1 MRLVLK
7 KFFYARI
14 LYQIN
19 DSDFL
24 IGKNMKVLEGSVA
37 APNAK
42 VAVAIARFNNFI
54 NESLLEGAID
64 ALKRIGQVKDE
75 NITIVR
81 APGAYEL
88 PLVARR
94 LAESKKFDAIV
105 ALGTVIRGG
114 TAHFEYVAGEA
125 SSGLGKVAM
134 DAEIPVAFGVLTTEN
149 IEQAIERAGTKA
161 GNKGAEAALTALEMV
176 NLIQQIDAA

>member
-1 MRLVLK
+1 
-7 KFFYARI
+7 
-14 LYQIN
+14 
-19 DSDFL
+19 
-24 IGKNMKVLEGSVA
+24 MKVLEGVVA

-42 VAVAIARFNNFI
+42 VSVVIARFNSFI
-54 NESLLEGAID
+54 NESLLEGAVD
-64 ALKRIGQVKDE
+64 TLKRIGQVKDE
-75 NITIVR
+75 NITLVR

-134 DAEIPVAFGVLTTEN
+134 EAEIPVAFGVLTTEN
-149 IEQAIERAGTKA
+149 IDQAIERAGTKA
-161 GNKGAEAALTALEMV
+161 GNKGSEAALTALEMI
-176 NLIQQIDAA
+176 NLLQQIDAA

>member
-42 VAVAIARFNNFI
+42 VAVAIARFNSFI

-64 ALKRIGQVKDE
+64 ALKRIVQVKDE

>member
-1 MRLVLK
+1 
-7 KFFYARI
+7 
-14 LYQIN
+14 
-19 DSDFL
+19 
-24 IGKNMKVLEGSVA
+24 MKVLEGSVA

-42 VAVAIARFNNFI
+42 VAVVIARFNSFI
-54 NESLLEGAID
+54 NESLLEGTID